1 MARKPKNL
9 DTFVRKEPKKRAPRA
24 KKVAADNEPKKEVV
38 VSTAITN
45 VVTETP
51 NKSDIPVVEKTEEV
65 TPKDTN
71 VNNMYL
77 GLLIIAALALPV
89 LIYLGIR

>member
-9 DTFVRKEPKKRAPRA
+9 DTVVRKEPKKRSPRT
-24 KKVAADNEPKKEVV
+24 KKVVVNDEPKKEVV
-38 VSTAITN
+38 ATTSMSN
-45 VVTETP
+45 DVTETP

>member
-9 DTFVRKEPKKRAPRA
+9 DTVVRKEPKKRAPRT
-24 KKVAADNEPKKEVV
+24 KKVVVNDEPKKEVV
-38 VSTAITN
+38 ATTSMSN
-45 VVTETP
+45 DVTETTV
-51 NKSDIPVVEKTEEV
+51 KTDILVTEKIEEP
-65 TPKDTN
+65 TNTSTN
-71 VNNMYL
+71 VNNIYL

>member
-9 DTFVRKEPKKRAPRA
+9 DTVVRKEPKKRTPRS
-24 KKVAADNEPKKEVV
+24 KKENNDEVKTEVV
-38 VSTAITN
+38 VQPTVSDVSTPEPIKT
-45 VVTETP
+45 
-51 NKSDIPVVEKTEEV
+51 DIPVVEKAEENV
-65 TPKDTN
+65 TTNTN

-89 LIYLGIR
+89 LVYLGIR

>member
-9 DTFVRKEPKKRAPRA
+9 DTVVRKEPKKRTPRT
-24 KKVAADNEPKKEVV
+24 KKVNNDEVKTEVV
-38 VSTAITN
+38 VQPTVSD
-45 VVTETP
+45 VFTP
-51 NKSDIPVVEKTEEV
+51 EPIKTDIPVVEKAEENV
-65 TPKDTN
+65 TTNTN

-89 LIYLGIR
+89 LVYLGIR